1 MKRWMKS
8 VWHDPV
14 WSNVIGT
21 VIGTAFVTLVGY
33 SWSLSGFSTN
43 PKAVL
48 AGAATTFTSASGW
61 LATPVGVPKM
71 VFCIF
76 GIALIVNT
84 LLVHWLNTRRAR
96 AQQKVEVE
104 SAISNL
110 PKAEPAAVQM
120 PKIVAT
126 RVPPASELGSEAV
139 RFLAVLIANYPKPLT
154 LEAIVSI
161 SALTYPVVEW
171 NADNLADMQLVE
183 LIVGAAQR
191 PVGAVLTKRGRDYCI
206 NSGIDLV

>member
-1 MKRWMKS
+1 MKVWMKN

-14 WSNVIGT
+14 WSNAIGT
-21 VIGTAFVTLVGY
+21 VIGTAVVGLLGY
-33 SWSLSGFSTN
+33 SWSLSGFSMN
-43 PKAVL
+43 PKAVW

-76 GIALIVNT
+76 AIALIVNT

-96 AQQKVEVE
+96 PQQKVEVG

-110 PKAEPAAVQM
+110 PNAKAAAVQM
-120 PKIVAT
+120 PKVVAT
-126 RVPPASELGSEAV
+126 RVPPATELGSEAL
-139 RFLAVLIANYPKPLT
+139 RFLGVLIANYPKSLT
-154 LEAIVSI
+154 LEAIVAM

-183 LIVGAAQR
+183 LVFGAARR
-191 PVGAVLTKRGRDYCI
+191 PIGAVLTKRGRDYCI